1 MEFLVN
7 NSTIRGESGRVILYH
22 HFFMCLGGGD
32 LLQSAVNRLL
42 RDVTINLP
50 VNNADPDFQI
60 IQYEDDTLLIMQA
73 EMTQVLALKENL
85 KVFSN

>member
-1 MEFLVN
+1 VV
-7 NSTIRGESGRVILYH
+7 GG
-22 HFFMCLGGGD
+22 GGGD

-42 RDVTINLP
+42 RDGAINLP
-50 VNNADPDFQI
+50 VNNADPDIQI

>member
-1 MEFLVN
+1 
-7 NSTIRGESGRVILYH
+7 
-22 HFFMCLGGGD
+22 MCLGGGD

-42 RDVTINLP
+42 RDGAINLP

>member
-1 MEFLVN
+1 
-7 NSTIRGESGRVILYH
+7 
-22 HFFMCLGGGD
+22 MCLGGGD

-50 VNNADPDFQI
+50 VNNADPYFQI